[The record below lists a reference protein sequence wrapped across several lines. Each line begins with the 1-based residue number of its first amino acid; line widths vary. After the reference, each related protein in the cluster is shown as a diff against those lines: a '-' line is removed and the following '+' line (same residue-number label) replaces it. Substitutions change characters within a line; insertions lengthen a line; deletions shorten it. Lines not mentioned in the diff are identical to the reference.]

1 MPFESLPKELT
12 LPNEAAYPPSE
23 LFLFDRH
30 TRATFL
36 AAHGEQAAPWDK
48 ERRIKRW
55 TDTSVLEGVDPLDLL
70 TTIVGYEY
78 FDRVTRT
85 YKALTMSVWE
95 ASMSNLPGKYVYPK
109 YVVYPTPAVVAGPDG
124 SQPLSS
130 EIICFKVLAKGIAEE
145 LGGHVIESTSFSEGP
160 FTIDWK
166 DELRRRWLIV
176 FPNITCNAAALL
188 RLRHSHGVGAPGEWT
203 WVKVG
208 PYKEPRWISHQQLTG
223 DHDPRPEIP
232 IPCRQLFPVEAIF
245 VGLGGVSTIYRT
257 DMESP
262 YNSAPQASGGGGL
275 TTKQARQQTTIL
287 ERVLAIC
294 KQFNID

>member
-1 MPFESLPKELT
+1 MPLESIPKEAT

-36 AAHGEQAAPWDK
+36 AAHGEQASKWDK

-55 TDTSVLEGVDPLDLL
+55 ADTSVLEGVDEPE
-70 TTIVGYEY
+70 THMVEYQY

-85 YKALTMSVWE
+85 YKTFTVSALE
-95 ASMSNLPGKYVYPK
+95 ASLPNLPGKYVYPK
-109 YVVYPTPAVVAGPDG
+109 YIVLPTDAVVVGPGEDG
-124 SQPLSS
+124 QPLSP
-130 EIICFKVLAKGIAEE
+130 EIICHKAEAEGVAAE

-176 FPNITCNAAALL
+176 FPNITCNAAALV
-188 RLRHSHGVGAPGEWT
+188 RDRNSHGVVAPGEWT

-208 PYKEPRWISHQQLTG
+208 HRNEPRWLSHQQVTG

-232 IPCRQLFPVEAIF
+232 VPCRQLFPVEALWTGF
-245 VGLGGVSTIYRT
+245 GGTVLIYRK

-262 YNSAPQASGGGGL
+262 YNPAPEGGL
-275 TTKQARQQTTIL
+275 TREQSAALSRIDASVQQL
-287 ERVLAIC
+287 LGR
-294 KQFNID
+294 